1 MALIFSEINTMALVE
16 WRDEYKIG
24 IEEVDLEHQELI
36 ELINQSYSEAKE
48 KGSAMAVMDSLGE
61 IFSKISAHFA
71 LEEKVMRELNYDQYE
86 EHKEDHERLLDS
98 IRDIMEDVSGLDD
111 EEFGKQL
118 KHWFVSHFSTKDA
131 RMHKFL
137 QH

>member
-1 MALIFSEINTMALVE
+1 MAFIFSEINTMVLVE
-16 WRDEYKIG
+16 WRDEYKLG
-24 IEEVDLEHQELI
+24 IEEVDLEHQELV
-36 ELINQSYSEAKE
+36 ELINQSYNEAIE

-98 IRDIMEDVSGLDD
+98 IRDLMEDVSGLDE

-118 KHWFVSHFSTKDA
+118 KDWFVSHFSTKDA

-137 QH
+137 QR